1 MTIYD
6 YIVVV
11 FYLAFM
17 FVMGPIYKT
26 FSKSASDFFRG
37 GGGMLW
43 WVVGSSTFMSTFSAW
58 AFTGGAAKAYETGT
72 FFLLLFACNILG
84 YIFTYIFTAAKFR
97 QMRVVT
103 AIEAI
108 QKRFGNTNEQV
119 FAWLPIFSNLVLGGL
134 YLYTI
139 SIFMYGVFELNITL
153 LIVILGSV
161 VVLMTLLGGSWAAT
175 AGDFVQ
181 MLIVLSIT
189 FVMVFL
195 TLTHPSIGG
204 ISGLIDK
211 LPEHHLNW
219 SLFDRPWVVVFFA
232 VTLLINQ
239 LVQNN
244 SMTTTGGAKYVFV
257 KNGHDAKRSTL
268 ISIFGYLILSPIWMI
283 PAVAATYLHPDLA
296 TEFPV
301 LNNPNEAAYVAMA
314 QTLLPAGLLGLLV
327 CAIFAAT
334 LTTIN
339 TFLNVSSGAFV
350 RNFYIRVVNKKAS
363 ESKQI
368 LVGRLFILAYGV
380 LMIFMGIY
388 FQGLKSTSLFDLLLI
403 AAASI
408 GIPSTIP
415 LFFGIFVKKTPSW
428 SAWSTMLVGFILA
441 IVLRIVLTKDF
452 ISSLFSPQ
460 VAFTGQEINDL
471 NIAITTG
478 VLFAVCTIWYFA
490 SMLFY
495 KYETKTYE
503 KQVEKF
509 FVEMNTPIDMEK
521 EHEEE
526 HENDSRQYSV
536 LAKLCLI
543 YGGFVMLLNFIPNT
557 WESRIYISLCGLL
570 ILSTGLII
578 RSVGLKIQK
587 KQERIKSEV
596 HEQSKEAIQIN

>member
-17 FVMGPIYKT
+17 FLMGPVYKS

-58 AFTGGAAKAYETGT
+58 SFTGGAAKAYETGT
-72 FFLLLFACNILG
+72 FFLLLFACNIIG
-84 YIFTYIFTAAKFR
+84 YVFTYFFTAARFR

-103 AIEAI
+103 AVEGIR
-108 QKRFGNTNEQV
+108 KRFGNTNEQV
-119 FAWLPIFSNLVLGGL
+119 FAWLPIFANLILGGI

-139 SIFMYGVFELNITL
+139 SIFMYGVFGLNITL
-153 LIVILGSV
+153 LIVLLGTV
-161 VVLMTLLGGSWAAT
+161 VCFMTIFGGSWAAT

-189 FVMVFL
+189 LIMVFL
-195 TLTHPSIGG
+195 TLSHPQIGG
-204 ISGLIDK
+204 FSGLLEK
-211 LPEHHLNW
+211 LPEEHMNW
-219 SLFDRPWVVVFFA
+219 SLFDRPWVVIVFA
-232 VTLLINQ
+232 LTLLINQ

-257 KNGHDAKRSTL
+257 KNGKDAQRSTL

-283 PAVAATYLHPDLA
+283 PAVAATFFHPDLA
-296 TEFPV
+296 TEFPM

-314 QTLLPAGLLGLLV
+314 QTLLPPGLLGLLV

-350 RNFYIRVVNKKAS
+350 RNFYIRVVNKEAT

-368 LVGRLFILAYGV
+368 QVGRIFILVNGV
-380 LMIFMGIY
+380 LMILMAIY
-388 FQGLKSTSLFDLLLI
+388 FQGLKSTPLFDLVLI

-428 SAWSTMLVGFILA
+428 SAWSTMLIGFALA
-441 IVLRIVLTKDF
+441 ISLRIILTHDF

-460 VAFTGQEINDL
+460 MEFTGQELSDL

-478 VLFAVCTIWYFA
+478 VLFVACTVWYFA

-495 KYETKTYE
+495 KWETQAYKI
-503 KQVEKF
+503 QVEAF
-509 FVEMNTPIDMEK
+509 FVEMNTPIRM
-521 EHEEE
+521 EEE
-526 HENDSRQYSV
+526 HQDEEENDSRQYSV
-536 LAKLCLI
+536 LGRLCLI
-543 YGGFVMLLNFIPNT
+543 YGSFVMLLNFIPND
-557 WESRIYISLCGLL
+557 WESRVYISICGLL
-570 ILSTGLII
+570 ILA
-578 RSVGLKIQK
+578 VGLVLRGIGA
-587 KQERIKSEV
+587 RIRKDSITALELS
-596 HEQSKEAIQIN
+596 Q

>member
-6 YIVVV
+6 YIVIV
-11 FYLAFM
+11 FYLVFM
-17 FVMGPIYKT
+17 FLLGPIYKS

-58 AFTGGAAKAYETGT
+58 SFTGGAAKAYETGS
-72 FFLLLFACNILG
+72 FFLLLFGANVLG
-84 YIFTYIFTAAKFR
+84 YIFTYFFTAARFR

-103 AIEAI
+103 AIEGI
-108 QKRFGNTNEQV
+108 RNRFGNTNEQV
-119 FAWLPIFSNLVLGGL
+119 FAWLPIFSNLILGGI

-153 LIVILGSV
+153 LIIVLGSIV
-161 VVLMTLLGGSWAAT
+161 FLMTLFGGSWAAT

-189 FVMVFL
+189 VVMAFL
-195 TLTHPSIGG
+195 TLFNPLTGG
-204 ISGLIDK
+204 FSGLMDK
-211 LPEHHLNW
+211 IPEHHMNW
-219 SLFDRPWVVVFFA
+219 SLFDRPWVVILFA
-232 VTLLINQ
+232 GTLLINQ

-257 KNGHDAKRSTL
+257 KNGKDAKRSTL
-268 ISIFGYLILSPIWMI
+268 ISILGYLILAPIWMI
-283 PAVAATYLHPDLA
+283 PAVAATYFHPDLA
-296 TEFPV
+296 SEFPL

-314 QTLLPAGLLGLLV
+314 QTLLPTGLLGLLV

-350 RNFYIRVVNKKAS
+350 RNIYIRIINKDAT

-368 LVGRLFILAYGV
+368 FVGRVFIFINGI
-380 LMIFMGIY
+380 LMILMAIY
-388 FQGLKSTSLFDLLLI
+388 FQGLQSTPLFDLVLI

-415 LFFGIFVKKTPSW
+415 LFFGIFVKKTPAW
-428 SAWSTMLVGFILA
+428 SAWSTMLFGFILA
-441 IVLRIVLTKDF
+441 IILRIVLTHDF
-452 ISSLFSPQ
+452 INFLFSPLEE
-460 VAFTGQEINDL
+460 FTGQELSDL

-478 VLFAVCTIWYFA
+478 VLFVACTAWYFS

-495 KYETKTYE
+495 KRETKAYE
-503 KQVEKF
+503 EQVDAF
-509 FVEMNTPIDMEK
+509 FIEMNTAINMET
-521 EHEEE
+521 EHQEELE
-526 HENDSRQYSV
+526 SDRRQYHV
-536 LAKLCLI
+536 LGQLCLI
-543 YGGFVMLLNFIPNT
+543 YGGFVMLLNFIPNN
-557 WESRIYISLCGLL
+557 WESRIYISICGIL
-570 ILSTGLII
+570 IVSIGVI
-578 RSVGLKIQK
+578 LKYIGHKIGK
-587 KQERIKSEV
+587 KQDQLNMV
-596 HEQSKEAIQIN
+596 YHE

>member
-17 FVMGPIYKT
+17 FLMGPVYKS

-58 AFTGGAAKAYETGT
+58 SFTGGAAKAYETGT

-84 YIFTYIFTAAKFR
+84 YLFTYFFTAARFR

-108 QKRFGNTNEQV
+108 RKRFGNTNEQI
-119 FAWLPIFSNLVLGGL
+119 FAWLPIFANLILGGI

-139 SIFMYGVFELNITL
+139 SIFMYGVFGVNITL
-153 LIVILGSV
+153 LIIVLGSV
-161 VVLMTLLGGSWAAT
+161 VFLMTLFGGSWAAT

-189 FVMVFL
+189 LVMMFL
-195 TLTHPSIGG
+195 TLSHPQIGG
-204 ISGLIDK
+204 FAGLMEKI
-211 LPEHHLNW
+211 PAEHLNW
-219 SLFDRPWVVVFFA
+219 SLFDRPWVVAFFA
-232 VTLLINQ
+232 ITLLVNQ

-257 KNGHDAKRSTL
+257 KNGKDARRSTL
-268 ISIFGYLILSPIWMI
+268 ISIFGYLILAPIWMI
-283 PAVAATYLHPDLA
+283 PAVAATYFHPDLA
-296 TEFPV
+296 TEFPM

-350 RNFYIRVVNKKAS
+350 RNFYIRVINKGAS
-363 ESKQI
+363 EAKQI
-368 LVGRLFILAYGV
+368 LVGRIFILINGV
-380 LMIFMGIY
+380 LMILMAIY
-388 FQGLKSTSLFDLLLI
+388 FQGLKSTPLFDLVLI

-415 LFFGIFVKKTPSW
+415 LFFGIFVKKTPAW
-428 SAWSTMLVGFILA
+428 SAWSTMLIGFVLA
-441 IVLRIVLTKDF
+441 IALRIILTNDF

-460 VAFTGQEINDL
+460 TVFTGQELNDL

-478 VLFAVCTIWYFA
+478 VLFVACTAWYFA

-495 KYETKTYE
+495 KKGNKTYE
-503 KQVEKF
+503 AQVDAF
-509 FVEMNTPIDMEK
+509 FVEMNTPIQM
-521 EHEEE
+521 EEE
-526 HENDSRQYSV
+526 HLNEEENDSRQYIV
-536 LAKLCLI
+536 LGRLCLI
-543 YGGFVMLLNFIPNT
+543 YGAFVMLLNLIPND
-557 WESRIYISLCGLL
+557 WQSRIYISICGSL
-570 ILSTGLII
+570 ILTVGIVLRAIGI
-578 RSVGLKIQK
+578 RIRK
-587 KQERIKSEV
+587 KMITNLQYS
-596 HEQSKEAIQIN
+596 

>member
-17 FVMGPIYKT
+17 FLLGPVYKS

-37 GGGMLW
+37 GGNMLW

-58 AFTGGAAKAYETGT
+58 SFTGGAAKAYETGT
-72 FFLLLFACNILG
+72 FFLLLFACNIVG
-84 YIFTYIFTAAKFR
+84 YLFTYLFTAAKFR

-108 QKRFGNTNEQV
+108 RKRFGNTNEQV
-119 FAWLPIFSNLVLGGL
+119 FAWLPIFANLVLGGI

-139 SIFMYGVFELNITL
+139 SIFMYGVFGVNITL
-153 LIVILGSV
+153 LIVLLGSV
-161 VVLMTLLGGSWAAT
+161 VCLMTLFGGSWAAT

-189 FVMVFL
+189 LVMVFL
-195 TLTHPSIGG
+195 TLSHPQIGG
-204 ISGLIDK
+204 LAGLLEKI
-211 LPEHHLNW
+211 PEAHTNW

-257 KNGHDAKRSTL
+257 KNGRDARRSTM

-283 PAVAATYLHPDLA
+283 PALAATYFHPNLA
-296 TEFPV
+296 VEFPM

-314 QTLLPAGLLGLLV
+314 QTLLPTGLLGLLV

-350 RNFYIRVVNKKAS
+350 RNFYIRIVDRHAS

-368 LVGRLFILAYGV
+368 LIGRIFILVNGV
-380 LMIFMGIY
+380 LMMSMAVY
-388 FQGLKSTSLFDLLLI
+388 FQGLKSTPLFDLLLI

-415 LFFGIFVKKTPSW
+415 LFFGIFVKKTPAW
-428 SAWSTMLVGFILA
+428 SAWSTMLVGFVLA
-441 IVLRIVLTKDF
+441 IMLRVVLTNDF
-452 ISSLFSPQ
+452 ISALFSPQ
-460 VAFTGQEINDL
+460 EAFTGQELSDL

-478 VLFAVCTIWYFA
+478 ALFVVCTAWYFA

-495 KYETKTYE
+495 KWETEGYER
-503 KQVEKF
+503 QVEAF
-509 FVEMNTPIDMEK
+509 FVEMNTPLRMED
-521 EHEEE
+521 EHGKTE
-526 HENDSRQYSV
+526 ENDRRQYDV
-536 LAKLCLI
+536 LSKLCLI
-543 YGGFVMLLNFIPNT
+543 YGGFVMLLNLIPNS
-557 WESRIYISLCGLL
+557 WESRIYISLCGTL
-570 ILSTGLII
+570 ILSVGVVLRSIGARI
-578 RSVGLKIQK
+578 RRKKITSLQY
-587 KQERIKSEV
+587 S
-596 HEQSKEAIQIN
+596 

>member
-17 FVMGPIYKT
+17 FLMGPAYKN

-58 AFTGGAAKAYETGT
+58 SFTGGAAKAYETGT
-72 FFLLLFACNILG
+72 FFLLLFACNIIG
-84 YIFTYIFTAAKFR
+84 YLFTYFFTAARFR

-108 QKRFGNTNEQV
+108 RKRFGNTNEQI
-119 FAWLPIFSNLVLGGL
+119 FAWLPIFANLVMGGI

-139 SIFMYGVFELNITL
+139 SIFMHGVFGLNITL
-153 LIVILGSV
+153 LIVVLGSV
-161 VVLMTLLGGSWAAT
+161 VFLMTLFGGSWAAT

-189 FVMVFL
+189 LIMMFL
-195 TLTHPSIGG
+195 TLSHPEIGG
-204 ISGLIDK
+204 FSGLMEKI
-211 LPEHHLNW
+211 PEEHLNW
-219 SLFDRPWVVVFFA
+219 SLFDRPWVVLFFA
-232 VTLLINQ
+232 LTLLVNQ

-257 KNGHDAKRSTL
+257 KNGRDARRSTL
-268 ISIFGYLILSPIWMI
+268 ISIFGYLVLSPIWMI
-283 PAVAATYLHPDLA
+283 PAIAATYFHPDLA
-296 TEFPV
+296 AEFPM

-314 QTLLPAGLLGLLV
+314 QTLLPSGLLGLLI

-350 RNFYIRVVNKKAS
+350 RNFYIRVIHQDAS
-363 ESKQI
+363 ESRQI
-368 LVGRLFILAYGV
+368 RVGRIFILINGL
-380 LMIFMGIY
+380 LMMLMAVY
-388 FQGLKSTSLFDLLLI
+388 FQGLKSTPLFDLVLI

-408 GIPSTIP
+408 GIPSTVP
-415 LFFGIFVKKTPSW
+415 LFFGIFVKKTPAW
-428 SAWSTMLVGFILA
+428 SAWSTMLFGFILA
-441 IVLRIVLTKDF
+441 ISLRIILTHEF

-460 VAFTGQEINDL
+460 AAFTAQELSDL

-478 VLFAVCTIWYFA
+478 LLSVACTSWYFA

-495 KYETKTYE
+495 KWETKAYE
-503 KQVEKF
+503 QRVDAF
-509 FVEMNTPIDMEK
+509 FSEMNTPITEK
-521 EHEEE
+521 EQREERE
-526 HENDSRQYSV
+526 SDSRQYRV
-536 LAKLCLI
+536 LGRLCLV
-543 YGGFVMLLNFIPNT
+543 YGVFVMLLNLIPNS
-557 WESRIYISLCGLL
+557 WESRMYISFCGLL
-570 ILSTGLII
+570 ILGVGGILRAIGTRIRRKLIT
-578 RSVGLKIQK
+578 SLQY
-587 KQERIKSEV
+587 S
-596 HEQSKEAIQIN
+596 

>member
-6 YIVVV
+6 YIVVI

-17 FVMGPIYKT
+17 FIMGPVYKS

-58 AFTGGAAKAYETGT
+58 SFTGGAAKAYETGT
-72 FFLLLFACNILG
+72 FFLLLFGCNIIG
-84 YIFTYIFTAAKFR
+84 YLFTYFFTAARFR

-108 QKRFGNTNEQV
+108 RKRFGNTNEQV
-119 FAWLPIFSNLVLGGL
+119 FAWLPIFSNLVLGGI

-139 SIFMYGVFELNITL
+139 SIFMHGVFGLNITL
-153 LIVILGSV
+153 LIMVLGSV
-161 VVLMTLLGGSWAAT
+161 VFLMTLFGGSWAAT

-189 FVMVFL
+189 LIMAFL
-195 TLTHPSIGG
+195 TLTHPMTGG
-204 ISGLIDK
+204 FSGLIDK
-211 LPEHHLNW
+211 IPTHHMDW
-219 SLFDRPWVVVFFA
+219 SLFDRPWVVVLFA
-232 VTLLINQ
+232 GTLLINQ

-257 KNGHDAKRSTL
+257 KNGRDAKRSTL
-268 ISIFGYLILSPIWMI
+268 ISILGYLVLAPIWMI
-283 PAVAATYLHPDLA
+283 PAVAATYFHPDLA
-296 TEFPV
+296 AEFPL

-314 QTLLPAGLLGLLV
+314 QTLLPSGLLGLLV

-350 RNFYIRVVNKKAS
+350 RNFYIRMINKEAT
-363 ESKQI
+363 EEKQI
-368 LVGRLFILAYGV
+368 LVGRIFIFINGI
-380 LMIFMGIY
+380 LMILMAIY
-388 FQGLKSTSLFDLLLI
+388 FQGLKSTPLFDLVLI

-428 SAWSTMLVGFILA
+428 SAWSTMLIGFILA
-441 IVLRIVLTKDF
+441 IVLRIVLTPDF
-452 ISSLFSPQ
+452 ISSLFLPLDP
-460 VAFTGQEINDL
+460 FTGQELSDL

-478 VLFAVCTIWYFA
+478 VLFVVCTVWYFS

-495 KYETKTYE
+495 KRETEAYE

-509 FVEMNTPIDMEK
+509 FVEMDTPINMETEHLK
-521 EHEEE
+521 ER
-526 HENDSRQYSV
+526 ENDSRQYRV
-536 LAKLCLI
+536 LGKLCLI
-543 YGGFVMLLNFIPNT
+543 YGGFVMLLNFIPNK
-557 WESRIYISLCGLL
+557 WESRMYISICGIL
-570 ILSTGLII
+570 ILVTGIILRNIGMKIKEKISKLIY
-578 RSVGLKIQK
+578 
-587 KQERIKSEV
+587 
-596 HEQSKEAIQIN
+596 A

>member
-11 FYLAFM
+11 FYLGFM
-17 FVMGPIYKT
+17 FLIGPLYKS

-58 AFTGGAAKAYETGT
+58 SFTGGAAKAYETGS
-72 FFLLLFACNILG
+72 FFLLLFACNIIG
-84 YIFTYIFTAAKFR
+84 YAFTYFFTAAKFR

-108 QKRFGNTNEQV
+108 RKRFGNTNEQV
-119 FAWLPIFSNLVLGGL
+119 FAWLPIFSNLVLGGI

-139 SIFMYGVFELNITL
+139 SIFMYGVFGVNITL
-153 LIVILGSV
+153 LIIVLGSV
-161 VVLMTLLGGSWAAT
+161 VFLMTLFGGSWAAT

-189 FVMVFL
+189 LVMAFL
-195 TLTHPSIGG
+195 TLKHPSIGG
-204 ISGLIDK
+204 FSGLLEKIP
-211 LPEHHLNW
+211 LEHTDW
-219 SLFDRPWVVVFFA
+219 SLFDRPWVVILFA

-257 KNGHDAKRSTL
+257 KNGRDAKKSTL
-268 ISIFGYLILSPIWMI
+268 ISIVGYFVLAPIWMI
-283 PAVAATYLHPDLA
+283 PAVAATYFHPDLA
-296 TEFPV
+296 TEFPL

-350 RNFYIRVVNKKAS
+350 RNFYIRIVDKDAT

-368 LVGRLFILAYGV
+368 LVGRVFIFINGI
-380 LMIFMGIY
+380 LMILMAIY
-388 FQGLKSTSLFDLLLI
+388 FQGLKATPLFDLVLI

-415 LFFGIFVKKTPSW
+415 LFFGIFIKKTPAW
-428 SAWSTMLVGFILA
+428 SAWSTMLFGFVLA
-441 IVLRIVLTKDF
+441 IILRIILTEDF
-452 ISSLFSPQ
+452 ISSLFSP
-460 VAFTGQEINDL
+460 AIGFTAQEIGDL

-478 VLFAVCTIWYFA
+478 VLFLVCTGWYFT
-490 SMLFY
+490 SILFY
-495 KYETKTYE
+495 RKEAVAYE
-503 KQVEKF
+503 KQVDAF
-509 FVEMNTPIDMEK
+509 FIEMNTPIVMEE
-521 EHEEE
+521 EHQEE
-526 HENDSRQYSV
+526 HENDSRQYTV
-536 LAKLCLI
+536 LGRLCLL
-543 YGGFVMLLNFIPNT
+543 YGAFVMLLNFIPNT
-557 WESRIYISLCGLL
+557 WESRIYISICGML
-570 ILSTGLII
+570 ILLSGFL
-578 RSVGLKIQK
+578 LKRIGTKLK
-587 KQERIKSEV
+587 KKN
-596 HEQSKEAIQIN
+596 KELMYA

>member
-17 FVMGPIYKT
+17 FLMGPVYKS

-58 AFTGGAAKAYETGT
+58 SFTGGAAKAYETGT
-72 FFLLLFACNILG
+72 FFLLLFACNIIG
-84 YIFTYIFTAAKFR
+84 YLFTYFFTAARFR

-103 AIEAI
+103 AIEGI
-108 QKRFGNTNEQV
+108 RKRFGNTNEQV
-119 FAWLPIFSNLVLGGL
+119 FAWLPIFANLILGGI

-139 SIFMYGVFELNITL
+139 SIFMYGVFGLNITL
-153 LIVILGSV
+153 LIAILGTV
-161 VVLMTLLGGSWAAT
+161 VCFMTIFGGSWAAT

-189 FVMVFL
+189 LVMVFL
-195 TLTHPSIGG
+195 TLSHPQIGG
-204 ISGLIDK
+204 FSGLIEK
-211 LPEHHLNW
+211 LPEQHLNW
-219 SLFDRPWVVVFFA
+219 SLFDRPWVVILFA
-232 VTLLINQ
+232 LTLLINQ

-257 KNGHDAKRSTL
+257 KNGKDAQRSTL

-283 PAVAATYLHPDLA
+283 PAVAATYFHPDLA
-296 TEFPV
+296 AEFPM

-314 QTLLPAGLLGLLV
+314 QTLLPSGLLGLLV

-339 TFLNVSSGAFV
+339 TFLNVSAGAFV
-350 RNFYIRVVNKKAS
+350 RNFYIRVVNKTAT

-368 LVGRLFILAYGV
+368 QVGRVFILINGV
-380 LMIFMGIY
+380 LMILMAIY
-388 FQGLKSTSLFDLLLI
+388 FQGLKSTPLFDLLLI

-428 SAWSTMLVGFILA
+428 SAWSTMVFGFALA
-441 IVLRIVLTKDF
+441 IMLRVILTPDF

-460 VAFTGQEINDL
+460 TAFTGQELNDL

-478 VLFAVCTIWYFA
+478 VLFAACSAWYFA

-495 KYETKTYE
+495 KWETKAYE
-503 KQVEKF
+503 MQVEAF
-509 FVEMNTPIDMEK
+509 FVEMNTPICM
-521 EHEEE
+521 EEE
-526 HENDSRQYSV
+526 HLDEQENDSRQYHV
-536 LAKLCLI
+536 LGQLCLI
-543 YGGFVMLLNFIPNT
+543 YGGFVLLLNFIPNS
-557 WESRIYISLCGLL
+557 WESRLYISICGLL
-570 ILSTGLII
+570 IF
-578 RSVGLKIQK
+578 SVGLLLRMIGSRIRKRTLTNIQYA
-587 KQERIKSEV
+587 EEV
-596 HEQSKEAIQIN
+596 RYQ